1 MASVGFRSLPLHRSA
16 SAVRRCVFFAAALLV
31 AAPPAFAAG
40 RMIHVEP
47 MAGEKIR
54 IDGDLREWPAKMT
67 ELGETLQGSV
77 SGGAPKAGVVLGYDD
92 SALYCVLRVSD
103 KKLFRTSAAGAN
115 EDHATL
121 FLAFPKGQT
130 YELGLYPGDPGKSPG
145 LVKLRANAVSG
156 AKLVEAPTEK
166 GYDIEASI

>member
-1 MASVGFRSLPLHRSA
+1 MASVGTRLLRSNRTS
-16 SAVRRCVFFAAALLV
+16 AAARAFFV
-31 AAPPAFAAG
+31 AAAAVLVSPAAFAAG

-67 ELGETLQGSV
+67 ELGEALQGSV
-77 SGGAPKAGVVLGYDD
+77 SGGEPKAGVVLGYDD

-130 YELGLYPGDPGKSPG
+130 YELGLYPGDP
-145 LVKLRANAVSG
+145 
-156 AKLVEAPTEK
+156 
-166 GYDIEASI
+166 